1 MQELVSLRDREYVL
15 LTLISGLHWVEEVY
29 AKSKSRMLVPKWAA
43 EGLVIKM
50 SEVAVVILERS
61 CA

>member
-1 MQELVSLRDREYVL
+1 MISQEIVKIQTKILFQ
-15 LTLISGLHWVEEVY
+15 
-29 AKSKSRMLVPKWAA
+29 SKSRMLVPKWAA

-61 CA
+61 RA

>member
-1 MQELVSLRDREYVL
+1 MISQEIVKIQTKILFQ
-15 LTLISGLHWVEEVY
+15 
-29 AKSKSRMLVPKWAA
+29 SKSRMLVPKWA

-50 SEVAVVILERS
+50 SEVAVVILERA